1 MDKGGKGG
9 KGLGGGST
17 SGIKLGA
24 MRFAS
29 GPLSI
34 LIFLLPPPARGAQ
47 RAPAASPSQ
56 GVTNPESRGSRLF
69 SAAEYLLQRG
79 SVQQAHEKVD
89 EGLKLDPFNAQGYN
103 LLGLIY
109 QAEHRYALAAT
120 AFQRAQKIAPD
131 SVEILSNLG
140 NVYFLEK
147 KFEPAENEFRHAL
160 RLQPANRDANY
171 SLGLVLLREHRA
183 EEAIQY
189 FQAVEPADTR
199 SLFNLVQAYFQ
210 AKQTERGLKTA
221 EQLSG
226 MAKNDV
232 RVHFTLGVALA
243 ANKQY
248 AAGVR
253 ELEAADAIQPG
264 TFEILHNLG
273 QAYLQNGQIERAQ
286 AALSRALR
294 LRPKSVPTLFL
305 LAETYQNQHEDLNA
319 LELLTQA
326 HKLSPKNTDVIFLLA
341 RLMMTQAYYED
352 AIPLLESGVK
362 TAPTRPDLHAALGEC
377 YFSDGKV
384 QKAIL
389 EFEKLLKFE
398 PSAGSYAFLA
408 LCYRHLGQFDQAKK
422 YLSEGLKSDP
432 RNPGCLYNM
441 GYIASR
447 EGHLEEAE
455 AWLGQAVAADPNYVD
470 ALLELSNIKMQEG
483 KYRDAVP
490 LLERCAQLEPRRAP
504 VYYKL
509 ATAERNLKEM
519 EAAERDLKVFET
531 LSRDPSPGPYPYQH
545 LFDYLDKRAGLPP
558 QEQSRFDLAQLQEEA
573 KRHPGRPRDLYLLA
587 EAYLKLG
594 RADAAEQTI
603 GQLDQISQGDFRTAV
618 GVGVLLARYGLYAQA
633 IAHFQ
638 AALQADPHSSDA
650 AYDLADAY
658 FRAHDYQH
666 ALAAIQ
672 HISTNEQQD
681 PAYLSLLGDI
691 EAHLGRTEEAVRS
704 FRQAI
709 AKSPYNDVNYLS
721 LAMTYLR
728 SGNTALARE
737 VLGEGLSRTPDSGRL
752 FWGKGVLVATEGN
765 PEEAEKYLEK
775 AVELLPQWAG
785 SYSALGVLYFKTG
798 QIEKAKEVLKKFT
811 RNGPQGAL
819 DVQNIDRLLS
829 AASQKESAAGN
840 PIALSPQARQE
851 FLAMALS
858 LTDDVP

>member
-183 EEAIQY
+183 EEAIPY

-253 ELEAADAIQPG
+253 ELEAADAIQTG

-319 LELLTQA
+319 LELLTQ
-326 HKLSPKNTDVIFLLA
+326 
-341 RLMMTQAYYED
+341 
-352 AIPLLESGVK
+352 
-362 TAPTRPDLHAALGEC
+362 
-377 YFSDGKV
+377 
-384 QKAIL
+384 
-389 EFEKLLKFE
+389 
-398 PSAGSYAFLA
+398 
-408 LCYRHLGQFDQAKK
+408 
-422 YLSEGLKSDP
+422 DP
-432 RNPGCLYNM
+432 RLTLPVHRYLRM
-441 GYIASR
+441 ALSKQ
-447 EGHLEEAE
+447 
-455 AWLGQAVAADPNYVD
+455 LG
-470 ALLELSNIKMQEG
+470 
-483 KYRDAVP
+483 
-490 LLERCAQLEPRRAP
+490 
-504 VYYKL
+504 
-509 ATAERNLKEM
+509 
-519 EAAERDLKVFET
+519 ET
-531 LSRDPSPGPYPYQH
+531 LS
-545 LFDYLDKRAGLPP
+545 
-558 QEQSRFDLAQLQEEA
+558 LAQ
-573 KRHPGRPRDLYLLA
+573 
-587 EAYLKLG
+587 
-594 RADAAEQTI
+594 I
-603 GQLDQISQGDFRTAV
+603 G
-618 GVGVLLARYGLYAQA
+618 
-633 IAHFQ
+633 
-638 AALQADPHSSDA
+638 
-650 AYDLADAY
+650 
-658 FRAHDYQH
+658 
-666 ALAAIQ
+666 
-672 HISTNEQQD
+672 
-681 PAYLSLLGDI
+681 
-691 EAHLGRTEEAVRS
+691 
-704 FRQAI
+704 
-709 AKSPYNDVNYLS
+709 
-721 LAMTYLR
+721 
-728 SGNTALARE
+728 
-737 VLGEGLSRTPDSGRL
+737 
-752 FWGKGVLVATEGN
+752 
-765 PEEAEKYLEK
+765 
-775 AVELLPQWAG
+775 
-785 SYSALGVLYFKTG
+785 
-798 QIEKAKEVLKKFT
+798 
-811 RNGPQGAL
+811 
-819 DVQNIDRLLS
+819 
-829 AASQKESAAGN
+829 
-840 PIALSPQARQE
+840 
-851 FLAMALS
+851 
-858 LTDDVP
+858 